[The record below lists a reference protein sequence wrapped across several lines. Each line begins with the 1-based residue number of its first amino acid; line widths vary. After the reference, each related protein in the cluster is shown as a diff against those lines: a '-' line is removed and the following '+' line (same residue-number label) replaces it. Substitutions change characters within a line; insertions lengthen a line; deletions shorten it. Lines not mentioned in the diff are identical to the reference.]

1 MVLKIILFLCIF
13 RFESIFYYSS
23 INVHILFRRQ
33 SRCNL
38 TNLKNIENN
47 RGFIFLG
54 MNLFSNV
61 IKVNNADLI
70 V

>member
-1 MVLKIILFLCIF
+1 MK
-13 RFESIFYYSS
+13 
-23 INVHILFRRQ
+23 
-33 SRCNL
+33 
-38 TNLKNIENN
+38 TNQTLKNIENN
-47 RGFIFLG
+47 RGFIFVG